1 MRLAH
6 HLIRVPSG
14 VYYFRQWIPLD
25 LQPVM
30 GRRFVQTS
38 LRTRDTRVA
47 KVYAQTL
54 SLRYAQVFAELR
66 GTAMPKPPRVHDIVA
81 GAQQGAL
88 RPYEMDVDPA
98 TLRPT
103 RIRTDGTPQD
113 NQAVLDALQALGN
126 LRVVLAQPL
135 PGPAPVLPTATTAKP
150 ASGLTLAAAIKLYEE
165 AEAPNLKSNTWS
177 QRKRAFESL
186 KAVIGGTTPVAQITR
201 EKAGDWAHG
210 LMTQPSSKL
219 KDAPMTKRSAGNA
232 VSHAAQ
238 LFAFLTQRGKWAGPN
253 PVKGVVVMTKKEKAR
268 RKADGFQWEALD
280 VPALKRVFDPANL
293 EGIRTLHTK
302 WAALIGLFTGAR
314 VGEVAQLYLS
324 DFIEEDSIPCIRI
337 ATESDGQSLKTE
349 ASRRLVPIHPALV
362 ELGLLERVKEL
373 RQQGEERLFHDMR
386 IDGRAGAG
394 NAISKGFGYYLDKLG
409 IKPRRANGIVGFH
422 SLRKTV
428 IQELQGSRLPAER
441 RRAFVGHEAGDDVHE
456 SVYMRPW
463 TAGELA
469 ELFPGL
475 GWASWLEIEAL
486 KGLLGPIR
494 RQ

>member
-14 VYYFRQWIPLD
+14 VYYFRQWVPLD

-66 GTAMPKPPRVHDIVA
+66 GTAMPKPPRVDDIVA

-88 RPYEMDVDPA
+88 RPYEMDVDPT

-135 PGPAPVLPTATTAKP
+135 PELPSVLPAAASKP
-150 ASGLTLAAAIKLYEE
+150 TSGLTLAGAIKLYEE
-165 AEAPNLKSNTWS
+165 AEAATLKPNTWS

-186 KAVIGGTTPVAQITR
+186 KAVIGGTTPVAHITR
-201 EKAGDWAHG
+201 EQAGDWAHG
-210 LMTQPSSKL
+210 LMTRPSSKL

-238 LFAFLTQRGKWAGPN
+238 LFVFLAQRGKWAGPN

-280 VPALKRVFDPANL
+280 VPALQRVFNPANMA
-293 EGIRTLHTK
+293 GIRTVHTK
-302 WAALIGLFTGAR
+302 WAALIGLYTGAR

-324 DFIEEDSIPCIRI
+324 DFIEEDGIPCIRI
-337 ATESDGQSLKTE
+337 ATDSDGQSLKTE

-441 RRAFVGHEAGDDVHE
+441 RRAFVGHEPGDDVHE

-475 GWASWLEIEAL
+475 GWGSWLEFDRL
-486 KGLLGPIR
+486 KTLLRG
-494 RQ
+494 

>member
-14 VYYFRQWIPLD
+14 VYYFRQWVPLD

-66 GTAMPKPPRVHDIVA
+66 GTAMPKPPRVDDIVA

-88 RPYEMDVDPA
+88 RPYEMDVDPT

-113 NQAVLDALQALGN
+113 SQAVLDALQALGN

-135 PGPAPVLPTATTAKP
+135 PGPAPVLPTAATAKP

-177 QRKRAFESL
+177 QRKRALESL
-186 KAVIGGTTPVAQITR
+186 KAAIGGATPVARITR
-201 EKAGDWAHG
+201 EQAGDWAHG

-238 LFAFLTQRGKWAGPN
+238 LFAFLAQRGKWVGPN
-253 PVKGVVVMTKKEKAR
+253 PIKGVVVMTKKEKAR

-280 VPALKRVFDPANL
+280 VPALQRVFDPAHL
-293 EGIRTLHTK
+293 AGIRTLHTK
-302 WAALIGLFTGAR
+302 WAALIGLYTGAR
-314 VGEVAQLYLS
+314 VGEIAQLYLS
-324 DFIEEDSIPCIRI
+324 DFIEEDGIPCIRI
-337 ATESDGQSLKTE
+337 ATDSDGQSLKTE

-373 RQQGEERLFHDMR
+373 RQRGEERLFHDMR

-409 IKPRRANGIVGFH
+409 IKPRRTNGIVGFH

-441 RRAFVGHEAGDDVHE
+441 RRAFVGHEPGDDVHE

-475 GWASWLEIEAL
+475 GWGSWLEFERL
-486 KGLLGPIR
+486 KTLLRG
-494 RQ
+494 

>member
-1 MRLAH
+1 MRIAH
-6 HLIRVPSG
+6 HLIRVANG
-14 VYYFRQWIPLD
+14 VYYFRQWVPLD
-25 LQPVM
+25 LQAAL

-38 LRTRDTRVA
+38 LRTRDARAA
-47 KVYAQTL
+47 KVYALTL
-54 SLRYAQVFAELR
+54 SLRYAEVFAELR
-66 GTAMPKPPRVHDIVA
+66 GTAMPKSPRVDDIVA
-81 GAQQGAL
+81 NAPLGAV

-98 TLRPT
+98 TLLPT

-126 LRVVLAQPL
+126 LRVALAQPL
-135 PGPAPVLPTATTAKP
+135 PDMSPRLPAATKKP
-150 ASGLTLAAAIKLYEE
+150 PSVLTLAAAIKLYEE
-165 AEAPNLKSNTWS
+165 AEAASLKPNTWS
-177 QRKRAFESL
+177 QRKRAFASL
-186 KAVIGGTTPVAQITR
+186 KAAIGGTTPVAQITR

-219 KDAPMTKRSAGNA
+219 KDAPMSKRSAGNS

-238 LFAFLTQRGKWAGPN
+238 LFAFLAQRGKWVGPN

-268 RKADGFQWEALD
+268 RKADGFQWEPLD
-280 VPALKRVFDPANL
+280 VAALQRVFDPANL
-293 EGIRTLHTK
+293 GGIRTVHTK

-324 DFIEEDSIPCIRI
+324 DFIEEDGIPCIRI
-337 ATESDGQSLKTE
+337 ATDSDGQSLKTE
-349 ASRRLVPIHPALV
+349 ASRRLVPIHPGLV

-373 RQQGEERLFHDMR
+373 RRQGKERLFDGMR
-386 IDGRAGAG
+386 IDGKAGAG

-441 RRAFVGHEAGDDVHE
+441 RRAFVGHEPGDDVHE

-463 TAGELA
+463 SAGELA

-475 GWASWLEIEAL
+475 SWGSWLEFDRL
-486 KGLLGPIR
+486 KTLLRG
-494 RQ
+494 